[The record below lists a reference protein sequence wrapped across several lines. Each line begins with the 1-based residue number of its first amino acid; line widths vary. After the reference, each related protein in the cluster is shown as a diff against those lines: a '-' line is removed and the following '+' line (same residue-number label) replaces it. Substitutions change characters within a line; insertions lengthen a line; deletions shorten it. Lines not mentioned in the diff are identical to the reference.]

1 MRIEVNSDGSGC
13 GDKLADLRKVKCL
26 NLRVQIHHVVETV
39 QVDDQGVIAVACN
52 IHG

>member
-13 GDKLADLRKVKCL
+13 RDKCL
-26 NLRVQIHHVVETV
+26 NLRVQIHYVVETV